1 MKNKIEEFRKERN
14 LTQKE
19 LALISNVSRQTIIN
33 LETLKNK
40 DCTLTTMKKIAS
52 ALKKE
57 VKEVFFL

>member
-40 DCTLTTMKKIAS
+40 DCTLTTMKKNS
-52 ALKKE
+52 KCFKKRS
-57 VKEVFFL
+57 